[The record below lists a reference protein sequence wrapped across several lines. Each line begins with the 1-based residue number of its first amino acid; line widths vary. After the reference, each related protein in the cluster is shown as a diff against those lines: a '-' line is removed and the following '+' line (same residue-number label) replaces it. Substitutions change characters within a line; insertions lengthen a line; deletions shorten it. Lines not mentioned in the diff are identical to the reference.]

1 MLRKKFYKDLN
12 KFRRTRNAQKHR
24 YYGKTQNAANRC
36 MSWTESELDAIMR
49 KEKTDMEISAEI
61 GRSVK
66 AIQVM
71 RCKMKKKGEV
81 LR

>member
-1 MLRKKFYKDLN
+1 MLRKKFYKDMD

-36 MSWTESELDAIMR
+36 MSWTENELDAIMR